1 MKKKILGTA
10 FAAVLVA
17 VAWGCSSDDDHDHS
31 SSSSGGAEHTSPYP
45 SCQAILDACHPL
57 DVGEGPIHDCHELA
71 HETGTE
77 QTCAAKKAECLTT
90 CSKPDAGD
98 AG

>member
-1 MKKKILGTA
+1 MKKKIFGAAL
-10 FAAVLVA
+10 AAVLVA
-17 VAWGCSSDDDHDHS
+17 VAWGCSSDDDQKP
-31 SSSSGGAEHTSPYP
+31 SSSSGGDHTSPYP

-71 HETGTE
+71 HEEGTE